1 MCLILFIFLFIGNVY
16 GDKTVEELRKDISNI
31 NTDSSYSEPGQ
42 IQRTCLSWLYG
53 KDTYSSNPNVNKFTY
68 EVKSFLENFMT
79 LDKKRINDVNSREEM
94 LKNAPD
100 LKSIISQM
108 EETYNYNLRSDEGK
122 QDISEIIKLS
132 KSGLT
137 NMLED
142 TGSFFEEKGNNEKI
156 TIKKIEL
163 LENALK
169 CYNTTTSIG
178 GNIPEELNKKV
189 SETKMS
195 FYEDI
200 EKAGNSVSEG
210 ERYYNETLNNRQMTT
225 IKKATENYNI
235 AISIYEKHNIP
246 MLSGSEKYKSYY
258 DAYKY
263 ATYKMDEANKLEN
276 ELQTSFYMFVGI
288 GAIILIIIF
297 STIFRGLSSY
307 KRDEE
312 KMKITKIFR

>member
-1 MCLILFIFLFIGNVY
+1 
-16 GDKTVEELRKDISNI
+16 
-31 NTDSSYSEPGQ
+31 
-42 IQRTCLSWLYG
+42 
-53 KDTYSSNPNVNKFTY
+53 
-68 EVKSFLENFMT
+68 MT